1 MPGAVTI
8 HSCGHARGRTC
19 DHGPDRLPRVHA
31 RTYRHGPINPLHQP
45 GRDRAH
51 PRRPRRRRLR
61 RDCGA
66 AHLHARA
73 GGHAD
78 APVAPEP
85 TPVPTPGITF
95 APSIP
100 LSTPG
105 PDGVDGAVIA
115 LDVFL
120 DHRVTLAFSDPD
132 HLIVDAVTG
141 HAKDGM
147 SVGRGE
153 TIVRNIDPKTVEV
166 TWSGLSGDEAIRLV
180 AKPQGTGVLL
190 QFGEQVTPVN
200 PDAMGADRVAVLTF
214 ANPVDAADIVT
225 DFTTAGD

>member
-1 MPGAVTI
+1 MVAATREVEPAITDPTACPGFMQGHTAMNRSIRSTCPAAVGLI
-8 HSCGHARGRTC
+8 LAVLAVAACGGTAAQPTSTPVPAAT
-19 DHGPDRLPRVHA
+19 PDA
-31 RTYRHGPINPLHQP
+31 T
-45 GRDRAH
+45 
-51 PRRPRRRRLR
+51 
-61 RDCGA
+61 
-66 AHLHARA
+66 
-73 GGHAD
+73 
-78 APVAPEP
+78 PVAHEP

-153 TIVRNIDPKTVEV
+153 TIVRNVDPKTVEV
-166 TWSGLSGDEAIRLV
+166 TWSGLSGDEAISLV

-190 QFGEQVTPVN
+190 QFGEQVPPVN
-200 PDAMGADRVAVLTF
+200 SDAMGADRVAVLTF

-225 DFTTAGD
+225 DFPAAGD

>member
-1 MPGAVTI
+1 MDRSIRSTSPAAIGLVLAVLAVAA
-8 HSCGHARGRTC
+8 CGGTASQPTSTPVPAAT
-19 DHGPDRLPRVHA
+19 PDA
-31 RTYRHGPINPLHQP
+31 T
-45 GRDRAH
+45 
-51 PRRPRRRRLR
+51 
-61 RDCGA
+61 
-66 AHLHARA
+66 
-73 GGHAD
+73 
-78 APVAPEP
+78 PVAPEP

-153 TIVRNIDPKTVEV
+153 TIARNVDPKTVEV

-225 DFTTAGD
+225 DFTTADD